1 MSFPSSGI
9 HHVTAIAGDP
19 QRNLNFYAGVLGL
32 RLVKLTVN
40 YDDPGTYHF
49 YYGDETGHPGSIV
62 TFFPWRD
69 APKGR
74 SGVGQISILSL
85 SILPEA
91 IGYWVGRLIHYGI
104 SYQGPGR
111 RWDETV
117 LTFHDPDGM
126 VLELVGHPGAEH
138 QAGWSGG
145 PVPAEAAIRGVF
157 GVTLLEHGLEPTG
170 PILTDVLGF
179 GATRSGESRFRY
191 EASGEGPGRV
201 VDVHVAGG
209 FWGGIMGVGTVHH
222 VAYRVPDEPTQLQ
235 ARSEILGAGMS
246 ATPVMD
252 RRYFHSVYFREPG
265 GVLFEIATD
274 GPGFMIDEPM
284 AALGTGLM
292 LPAWLEPTRPSLE
305 RQLPAISL
313 PANHHVVPDA

>member
-1 MSFPSSGI
+1 MSFPSAGI

-91 IGYWVGRLIHYGI
+91 IGYWVGRLIHYGV
-104 SYQGPGR
+104 SYHGPER

-117 LTFHDPDGM
+117 LSFQDPDGM
-126 VLELVGHPGAEH
+126 GLELVGHAGAE
-138 QAGWSGG
+138 QRAGWSGG
-145 PVPAEAAIRGVF
+145 PVPAESAIRGVF

-179 GATRSGESRFRY
+179 AATRSHETRFRY
-191 EASGEGPGRV
+191 EAPGQGPGRV
-201 VDVHVAGG
+201 VDLRVAGG

-235 ARSEILGAGMS
+235 ARSDILGAGLS

-274 GPGFMIDEPM
+274 RPGFLVDEPM
-284 AALGTGLM
+284 DALGTRLM
-292 LPAWLEPTRPSLE
+292 LPAWLESTRPSLE
-305 RQLPAISL
+305 RQLPPISL
-313 PANHHVVPDA
+313 PAHHRVVPDA